1 MAKVRMK
8 RIEIIALQEDR
19 KNIVERLQRREI
31 LEFEEVGGNELAK
44 MSTSSNI
51 AQFDKYIETV
61 NQAIEILSP
70 HSQRK
75 KSLLSLFDG
84 RREIEKQDFIK
95 FLDQSNSYIKL
106 CYDIIDARR
115 VITENKAQIAKLE
128 ASIENLSKWQ
138 NLDIPLGYKGTKE
151 TRCFVGVF
159 PTQLSEED
167 LSKRMEEAGVEC
179 AFAHI
184 LEASKYFTSAVV
196 FAHKE
201 TADKTKEILRA
212 MSFAPV
218 SDEFLGV
225 PSDIRSKLEGEITA
239 LQNVIFE
246 KESFIKDAAAK
257 LDQIEILADYLIMRK
272 EKYLALSK
280 IGQTKNSFVI
290 SGYIPEIYAQKIIK
304 ELEEHYTVAITLQDA
319 DEEENVPVALKNKS
333 VVSAVEPIVEMYS
346 LPSKSDPD
354 PSPVVAFF
362 YYLFFGMMLSDA
374 GYGLVM
380 SIISAIILRRKNIE
394 QPIRKTFTMFFYCG
408 LSTLFWGALFGSWF
422 GDIIPIIYK
431 EIMGKPAPSIA
442 LWYEPMSDPMRLL
455 TLSFALGIAHL
466 FAGVA
471 LKIKVTWESGDKL
484 GAILDNVPTYFLVTG
499 AAILGGQILTPIPP
513 ILIKIASYLAII
525 GLILVILTAGRNKKG
540 IFGKIGGGLYGVYG
554 IASGYLSDILSY
566 SRLLA
571 LGLATGSIASVINL
585 MGSMIGT
592 GALKIIFLVPIF
604 ILGHT
609 LNMAINIL
617 GAYVHTNRLQFV
629 EFFSKFYEG
638 GGRPFRPLKLNTKY
652 IKFKDNF

>member
-8 RIEIIALQEDR
+8 RIEIIALQQDR

-31 LEFEEVGGNELAK
+31 LEFEEVGGDQFAK
-44 MSTSSNI
+44 MSVSSSI
-51 AQFDKYIETV
+51 TQFDKYIETA
-61 NQAIEILSP
+61 NEAIEILSP
-70 HSQRK
+70 YSQRK
-75 KSLLSLFDG
+75 KGLLSMFDG
-84 RREIEKQDFIK
+84 RREIEKQDFVK
-95 FLDQSNSYIKL
+95 FLEQNGAYIKL

-115 VITENKAQIAKLE
+115 VISQNKAQIAKLE
-128 ASIENLSKWQ
+128 ASKENLSKWQ
-138 NLDIPLGYKGTKE
+138 NLDIPLGYKGTKD
-151 TRCFVGVF
+151 TRCFTGVF
-159 PTQLSEED
+159 PMQLTDED
-167 LSKRMEEAGVEC
+167 LSKRMEEAGAER
-179 AFAHI
+179 AFAQI
-184 LEASKYFTSAVV
+184 LEVSKYFTSAVI
-196 FAHKE
+196 FAHRE
-201 TADKTKEILRA
+201 NADKVAEVLRTTG
-212 MSFAPV
+212 FVPV
-218 SDEFLGV
+218 SDEFSGV
-225 PSDIRSKLEGEITA
+225 PSQILNKLEGEISA
-239 LQNVIFE
+239 LLDAISE
-246 KESFIKDAAAK
+246 KEKFIKDAAAK
-257 LDQIEILADYLIMRK
+257 LDHIEMLADYLIMRR

-280 IGQTKNSFVI
+280 IGQTKNAFVI
-290 SGYIPEIYAQKIIK
+290 SGYIPENYAQKIVK
-304 ELEEHYTVAITLQDA
+304 ELEQHYTVVVTLQDVS
-319 DEEENVPVALKNKS
+319 EEDDVPVALKNKS
-333 VVSAVEPIVEMYS
+333 IVAAVEPIVEMYS

-354 PSPVVAFF
+354 PSPVLAFF

-374 GYGLVM
+374 GYGLIM

-394 QPIRKTFTMFFYCG
+394 QSTKKTFTMFFYCG
-408 LSTLFWGALFGSWF
+408 LSTVFWGALFGSWF

-431 EIMGKPAPSIA
+431 EFLGKPAPSIA

-455 TLSFALGIAHL
+455 TLSFLLGMAHL

-499 AAILGGQILTPIPP
+499 GAILGGQILTPMPP

-525 GLILVILTAGRNKKG
+525 GLVLVILTAGRSKKG
-540 IFGKIGGGLYGVYG
+540 VFGKIAGGLYGVYG

-592 GALKIIFLVPIF
+592 GALKIIVLIPIF
-604 ILGHT
+604 ILGHS
-609 LNMAINIL
+609 LNIAINIL

-638 GGRPFRPLKLNTKY
+638 GGRPFKPLKLNTKY